1 MVPFVIAGALMALAF
16 GAHVFVGTRETRSL
30 RPAAHPSSSSVP
42 PSWCG
47 AHLPFSSGAHPEN
60 KINILDEDRQGRYIY
75 NCAYEVMF
83 LTTDVVLDYHQS
95 ESYYHVNHATR

>member
-47 AHLPFSSGAHPEN
+47 VHLLCSNGAHPKSKKSIFWMKTIESD
-60 KINILDEDRQGRYIY
+60 ISTI
-75 NCAYEVMF
+75 V
-83 LTTDVVLDYHQS
+83 LTRS
-95 ESYYHVNHATR
+95 CF